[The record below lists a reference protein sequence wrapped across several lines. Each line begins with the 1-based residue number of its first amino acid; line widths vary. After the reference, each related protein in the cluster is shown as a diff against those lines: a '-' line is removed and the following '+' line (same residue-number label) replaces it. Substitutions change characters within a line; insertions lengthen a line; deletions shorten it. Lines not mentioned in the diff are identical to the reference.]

1 MTVSCGVDFHARQQ
15 TVAWCDTSDG
25 EIHLEK
31 LDHQDHNQVRSFYA
45 RSGRGLIVGLE
56 ASGYS
61 QWFEALLAELG
72 HQCSR
77 RGRDRGPPPRPLA
90 AEKRSPRRGAHPR
103 PPAQGRVPAGAPPDR
118 GESGGAPATARP
130 PPAGQDAHPGE
141 QRALC
146 HRPRTRAP
154 RARRNCSRA
163 AGASG
168 SRRWP

>member
-1 MTVSCGVDFHARQQ
+1 MTVYCGVDFHARQQ

-45 RSGRGLIVGLE
+45 RWGRGAIVGLE

-61 QWFEALLAELG
+61 QWFEGLLASLG
-72 HQCSR
+72 HQSWVGETCEIRRRARSR
-77 RGRDRGPPPRPLA
+77 QKNDRRDAELILDLLLKDEFPRVHRLT
-90 AEKRSPRRGAHPR
+90 EESLEVLRRLW
-103 PPAQGRVPAGAPPDR
+103 
-118 GESGGAPATARP
+118 RP

-141 QRALC
+141 QRALR
-146 HRPRTRAP
+146 HRPRTQAP
-154 RARRNCSRA
+154 RARRNCSRE